1 MNNQKGMVFELGTS
15 YITTRIAV
23 PLEHRVHWSVTAAS
37 EIFTLVP
44 GSWIYLLNSIH
55 SLRVW
60 ISNSRGTSGPP
71 CSAPIAPI
79 MAPPRHQSWVTAPGS
94 VFITGV
100 WQHIDRQPVKYTMAS
115 EYTGQVCVNEMW
127 KVSIYNISRPI
138 IRDLIIELFSSYIYL
153 GKLTSQHHEAQPLFK
168 PYFFSQIL
176 SWHTFIPLS
185 DDREYDIWLY
195 ISV

>member
-1 MNNQKGMVFELGTS
+1 MWHKPCRTFHPWCLC
-15 YITTRIAV
+15 IKTRC
-23 PLEHRVHWSVTAAS
+23 L
-37 EIFTLVP
+37 
-44 GSWIYLLNSIH
+44 WIYLLNSIH

-138 IRDLIIELFSSYIYL
+138 IRDLIIELFSSYLYL
-153 GKLTSQHHEAQPLFK
+153 EKLTSQHHEAQPLFK
-168 PYFFSQIL
+168 PYFVCSNPFL
-176 SWHTFIPLS
+176 TYMYTFI
-185 DDREYDIWLY
+185 RWQGIWHMNIY
-195 ISV
+195 KCII